1 MPSRGAAKSI
11 AARPLGVYDSAFLE
25 PPSPPRYQ
33 MPHASKSGPATPPR
47 AASVPVA
54 SRLTGI
60 EREILDFM
68 VHYLRANTYQPSIR
82 EIGERFGIKS
92 TKTVSEHLRSLAA
105 KGFLERDSSRSR
117 AVRIVG
123 LDLSSQTVHVACYRD
138 LAEAVNGAGS
148 GSAPLRLALD
158 RQLVGRKG
166 SFMVRSPGDRLAAA
180 GIDDGDFLVIEP
192 VAAEELADGE
202 IVAATLDGASG
213 YYRLRKTSRGTS
225 LCPLEGGGAPAP
237 PIEASGRRLA
247 FLGRVSALYRRVG
260 PLPFTAALTAH

>member
-1 MPSRGAAKSI
+1 MI
-11 AARPLGVYDSAFLE
+11 
-25 PPSPPRYQ
+25 PPSPNRLPRLDYQ

-47 AASVPVA
+47 AAPVPVA

-68 VHYLRANTYQPSIR
+68 VQYLRVNTYQPSIR

-105 KGFLERDSSRSR
+105 KGFLERDPSRSR

-123 LDLSSQTVHVACYRD
+123 LDLSPQTVHVACYRD
-138 LAEAVNGAGS
+138 LAEAANGAGTGS
-148 GSAPLRLALD
+148 GAPLRLALD

-166 SFMVRSPGDRLAAA
+166 CFMVRSPGDRLAVA

-192 VAAEELADGE
+192 VVAEELADGE
-202 IVAATLDGASG
+202 IVAATLDGVPG
-213 YYRLRKTSRGTS
+213 YYRLRRTSTGMS
-225 LCPLEGGGAPAP
+225 LYPMEGRGAPATAL
-237 PIEASGRRLA
+237 EAPGQQLVIV
-247 FLGRVSALYRRVG
+247 GRVSALYRRVG

>member
-1 MPSRGAAKSI
+1 MIPAL
-11 AARPLGVYDSAFLE
+11 PE

-33 MPHASKSGPATPPR
+33 MPLASKSGPATSPR
-47 AASVPVA
+47 AAPAPVA
-54 SRLTGI
+54 SRLTGM

-92 TKTVSEHLRSLAA
+92 TKTVSEHLRSLAE
-105 KGFLERDSSRSR
+105 KGVLERDPSRSR

-123 LDLSSQTVHVACYRD
+123 LDLGPPTVNVACYRD
-138 LAEAVNGAGS
+138 LAEAADGAGT

-180 GIDDGDFLVIEP
+180 GIDEGDFLVIEP

-202 IVAATLDGASG
+202 IVAASLDGASG
-213 YYRLRKTSRGTS
+213 YYRLRRTTTGIS
-225 LCPLEGGGAPAP
+225 LYPMEGGGMPAAAATM
-237 PIEASGRRLA
+237 EESDRRPA
-247 FLGRVSALYRRVG
+247 IVGRVSALYRRVG